1 MGYGVWA
8 MRDDK
13 PITIRD
19 LYPHMSEEELAVAEA
34 TLRRYVAV
42 LVRIYERLKAE
53 GKSWPDARTSPA
65 DLTLSG
71 VDFSIPDERSNSPR
85 KRN

>member
-1 MGYGVWA
+1 MQ
-8 MRDDK
+8 DDK

-19 LYPHMSEEELAVAEA
+19 LYPHMNEKELAVAEA
-34 TLRRYVAV
+34 NLKLYVAV
-42 LVRIYERLKAE
+42 LVRIYDRLKAE
-53 GKSWPDARTSPA
+53 GKSWPDAHTFPA

-71 VDFSIPDERSNSPR
+71 DGFSIPDERSNSPK

>member
-1 MGYGVWA
+1 MVHPR
-8 MRDDK
+8 MQQNK

-19 LYPHMSEEELAVAEA
+19 LYPQMSEEELAVAEA
-34 TLRRYVAV
+34 NLKRYVAV
-42 LVRIYERLKAE
+42 VVRIYDRLKAE
-53 GKSWPDARTSPA
+53 GKSWPDANTFPA

-71 VDFSIPDERSNSPR
+71 DDFNIPDERSNSPK

>member
-1 MGYGVWA
+1 

-19 LYPHMSEEELAVAEA
+19 LYPHLSEEELAVAEA
-34 TLRRYVAV
+34 NLRRYVAV
-42 LVRIYERLKAE
+42 LVRIYDRLKAE
-53 GKSWPDARTSPA
+53 GKSWRDARTSSA

-71 VDFSIPDERSNSPR
+71 VDFSIPDERSNSP
-85 KRN
+85 KNALTI